1 MCINRK
7 AVNLSRAT
15 TENVRVT
22 FTNCTR
28 LVGKTSVESSG
39 IKPWIAAIAWIH
51 PYRPELA
58 TYPGCR

>member
-1 MCINRK
+1 M
-7 AVNLSRAT
+7 SRAT

-39 IKPWIAAIAWIH
+39 LKPWTAAIAWIH
-51 PYRPELA
+51 RYRQELVKH
-58 TYPGCR
+58 PVCR